1 MADRTPVADLP
12 WCGLTLRA
20 MPCRARYVVD
30 LAEERISASA
40 CHNTGMDTRMDE
52 GATGVGGDL

>member
-1 MADRTPVADLP
+1 MADLP

-20 MPCRARYVVD
+20 MPCRASYVVD